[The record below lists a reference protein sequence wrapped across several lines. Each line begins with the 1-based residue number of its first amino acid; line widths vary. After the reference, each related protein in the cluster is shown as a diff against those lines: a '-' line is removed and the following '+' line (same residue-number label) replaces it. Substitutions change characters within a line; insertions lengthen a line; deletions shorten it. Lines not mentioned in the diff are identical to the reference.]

1 MMLELKGNMLRI
13 ALLRDLELGVGKFVT
28 WFGQP
33 SGWNLPI
40 PLIPLALVKTAQ
52 RGREELND
60 DGQVCVGFGD
70 D

>member
-13 ALLRDLELGVGKFVT
+13 ALLRDPELGVGKFVA

-33 SGWNLPI
+33 SGLNLPI
-40 PLIPLALVKTAQ
+40 PSIPLGLGKTAQ

-60 DGQVCVGFGD
+60 DVQVCVGVGD